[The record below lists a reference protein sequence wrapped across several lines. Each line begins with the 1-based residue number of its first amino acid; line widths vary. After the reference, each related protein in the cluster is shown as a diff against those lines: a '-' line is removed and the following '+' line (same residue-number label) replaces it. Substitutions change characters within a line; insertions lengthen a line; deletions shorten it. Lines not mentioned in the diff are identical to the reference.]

1 MRTSSLPSPSG
12 FSLIEALIASVLV
25 ASALVG
31 LAHLIV
37 VGAQQA
43 LNSRRAASA
52 LTLAQS
58 KLEHLRRVPWTYA
71 PDGSRVSSTDLT
83 ESPALSLDEDAA
95 GYVDYLDAFG
105 EGVRPGSDAVP
116 EYVRRWAILPLQP
129 GSRDTLVLRVCVFT
143 LVAGVP
149 ERTPAACVS
158 AIRTRKP

>member
-1 MRTSSLPSPSG
+1 MRTSSLPSPGG

-37 VGAQQA
+37 IGAQQA
-43 LNSRRAASA
+43 LNSRRATSA
-52 LTLAQS
+52 LTIAQS

-71 PDGSRVSSTDLT
+71 PDGARVSSIDLT
-83 ESPALSLDEDAA
+83 ESPPQSLEDDSA
-95 GYVDYLDAFG
+95 GYVEYLDAFG
-105 EGVRPGSDAVP
+105 EVVRPGGEVLP
-116 EYVRRWAILPLQP
+116 EYVRRWAIVPLAS
-129 GSRDTLVLRVCVFT
+129 GGRDTLVLRVCVFT
-143 LVAGVP
+143 ISAGVP